1 MDVERKE
8 NEDQE
13 MVEYVRGD
21 PYTKYEELKTTVE
34 DEVLYGNDEYGDGE
48 CLEEFLKEIMEHPND
63 HEYMKRLAK
72 LESAWKVGKT
82 KLTFRDIDEVDAMV
96 VTLPSFFKA

>member
-21 PYTKYEELKTTVE
+21 PYTKYEEQKVE
-34 DEVLYGNDEYGDGE
+34 K
-48 CLEEFLKEIMEHPND
+48 CQF
-63 HEYMKRLAK
+63 
-72 LESAWKVGKT
+72 
-82 KLTFRDIDEVDAMV
+82 MV
-96 VTLPSFFKA
+96 ILIPTR